1 MTEDVFCVAG
11 LIIVYLISGSLLEGL
26 TGLRCRPGFTLVGRW
41 CFSVQLE
48 PTSMLNS
55 SEICH
60 KQGAHMAVLDSREK
74 EEVLVNYIEQM
85 EFFNI
90 SQGRQE
96 LYKIA
101 KMEWDVQ
108 TEKNKFCEDFKRY
121 GSQSTSYRHIPNA
134 KIPIGSPP
142 HLRANLSTPQGF
154 SLKLSSIPGAGM
166 GAWTDQFVPR
176 YTILGVYEGVI
187 HTRDSDDD
195 LYSWQV
201 DKQGSN
207 GTYVIDAADPSCSN
221 WLRFVNS
228 PTKVSEENV
237 IPVSCEGI
245 IFYMTTRDVEPGTE
259 LLVWYGDSYGRF
271 LGVNRIHPEYDLN
284 GSVAFRAN
292 VLTFSDDDVLVFD
305 DWTPVTY
312 QNWLENDSEDKD
324 GSVAVDPIFGLLLT
338 YHHDDQWHWV
348 PERNYTYYTGPEGL
362 QLPFFCEDSS
372 YIPEVG

>member
-1 MTEDVFCVAG
+1 MIIFTTRVPPGGPDGIPFSAWLHAG
-11 LIIVYLISGSLLEGL
+11 RSMVLFSTATTDLHAEIQRNMSQ
-26 TGLRCRPGFTLVGRW
+26 TG
-41 CFSVQLE
+41 
-48 PTSMLNS
+48 
-55 SEICH
+55 
-60 KQGAHMAVLDSREK
+60 GA
-74 EEVLVNYIEQM
+74 
-85 EFFNI
+85 
-90 SQGRQE
+90 
-96 LYKIA
+96 
-101 KMEWDVQ
+101 
-108 TEKNKFCEDFKRY
+108 Y
-121 GSQSTSYRHIPNA
+121 GCARLA
-134 KIPIGSPP
+134 GERGGAGSPP
-142 HLRANLSTPQGF
+142 HLRANLSTIQGF

-176 YTILGVYEGVI
+176 YTVLGVYEGVI

-195 LYSWQV
+195 LYLWQV

-292 VLTFSDDDVLVFD
+292 VLTFSEDDVLVFD

-348 PERNYTYYTGPEGL
+348 AERNYTYYTGPEGL